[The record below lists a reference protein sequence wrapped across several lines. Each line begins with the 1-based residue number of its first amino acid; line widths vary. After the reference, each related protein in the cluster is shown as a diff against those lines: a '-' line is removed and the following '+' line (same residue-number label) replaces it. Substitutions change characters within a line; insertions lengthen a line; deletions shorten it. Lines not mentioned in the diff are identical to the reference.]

1 MGGEESVLNWQRLVV
16 LCVQYRPFIHLRP
29 IITLLRW
36 GNKTGSMALMKTMIA
51 IHDFSCHSKSSLT
64 VVLPALS
71 ALGIDYSVLPTA
83 LLSTQTDGF
92 EGYAYFDLT
101 QFMRETLAHWG
112 KLNLKTD
119 SLYSGFLGSEE
130 QIEVV
135 QAVIK
140 WQKEKSDNFLVIVDP
155 VLGDKGEPYGPVT
168 QALIDKMGNLVKNA
182 TVITPNITEA
192 ALLLGEDY
200 QETLNIEE
208 GLEWAKR
215 LSQMGPSKVAIT
227 SIMEERDGVV
237 VAYDAANGGS
247 SIAKEHYLPISYPG
261 CGDLFASILAAQMV
275 EGMAFLEATKNASK
289 LVSKAVSLAYEAG
302 RERNL
307 GISVELIIPDLVES
321 RQ

>member
-1 MGGEESVLNWQRLVV
+1 MA
-16 LCVQYRPFIHLRP
+16 
-29 IITLLRW
+29 IITLLRR
-36 GNKTGSMALMKTMIA
+36 GNKTVSMTLMKTMIA

-71 ALGIDYSVLPTA
+71 AMGIDYSVLPTA

-92 EGYAYFDLT
+92 EGYAFLDLT
-101 QFMRETLAHWG
+101 QFMEETLVHWG
-112 KLNLKTD
+112 KLNLKAD
-119 SLYSGFLGSEE
+119 SLYSGFLGSEK

-135 QAVIK
+135 QEVIE
-140 WQKEKSDNFLVIVDP
+140 WQKRKNENFLVIVDP

-168 QALIDKMGNLVKNA
+168 QTLIDEMGSLVSSA

-192 ALLLGEDY
+192 ALLLGEPY
-200 QETLNIEE
+200 KEGLSIEE

-215 LSQMGPSKVAIT
+215 LSQMGPAKVAIT

-247 SIAKEHYLPISYPG
+247 SIAKEHYLPVSYPG

-275 EGMAFLEATKNASK
+275 EGAEFLEATKNSSK

-307 GISVELIIPDLVES
+307 GISVELIIPTLVEQ
-321 RQ
+321 RR

>member
-1 MGGEESVLNWQRLVV
+1 
-16 LCVQYRPFIHLRP
+16 
-29 IITLLRW
+29 
-36 GNKTGSMALMKTMIA
+36 MIA

-71 ALGIDYSVLPTA
+71 AMGIDYSVLPTA

-92 EGYAYFDLT
+92 EGYAFLDLT
-101 QFMRETLAHWG
+101 QFMEETLVHWG
-112 KLNLKTD
+112 KLKLEAD
-119 SLYSGFLGSEE
+119 SLYSGFLGSEK

-135 QAVIK
+135 QEVIK
-140 WQKEKSDNFLVIVDP
+140 WQKGENENFLVIVDP

-168 QALIDKMGNLVKNA
+168 QTLIDKMGNLVSNA

-192 ALLLGEDY
+192 ALLLGEPY
-200 QETLNIEE
+200 KEGLSIEE
-208 GLEWAKR
+208 GIEWAKR
-215 LSQMGPSKVAIT
+215 LSQMGPTKVAIT
-227 SIMEERDGVV
+227 SIMEGKDGVV

-247 SIAKEHYLPISYPG
+247 SIAKEHYLPVSYPG

-275 EGMAFLEATKNASK
+275 EGAQFLEATKNSSK
-289 LVSKAVSLAYEAG
+289 LVSKAVALAYEAG

-307 GISVELIIPDLVES
+307 GISVELIIPTLVER